1 MINKE
6 QTKFSNASNE
16 GKVTGKKN
24 LSLHLRFE
32 ARPAL
37 EESVIECH
45 EVYDKLEDGLSKQL
59 TRSSK
64 LGLQD
69 VEEIRCDVIEDLVE
83 DRLFI
88 LTADIDFREDINET
102 EALNLAKLITRE
114 FCLPRCLELDIED
127 TEFVLRDA
135 GSEELLRVGYL

>member
-6 QTKFSNASNE
+6 QTDFSNASNE
-16 GKVTGKKN
+16 EKITRKTN
-24 LSLHLRFE
+24 WLLHLRFE

-37 EESVIECH
+37 EESVIEDH

-59 TRSSK
+59 TRSGK

-69 VEEIRCDVIEDLVE
+69 VEEIRCDVTEDLVE

-88 LTADIDFREDINET
+88 LTADIDFREEVNET
-102 EALNLAKLITRE
+102 DALSLSELLASE
-114 FCLPRCLELDIED
+114 FRLSPDLDLVIENRK
-127 TEFVLRDA
+127 FVLRDQ
-135 GSEELLRVGYL
+135 GSEAELRREYL

>member
-37 EESVIECH
+37 EESVIEDH
-45 EVYDKLEDGLSKQL
+45 EVYDELEDGLSKQL
-59 TRSSK
+59 IRSGK

-69 VEEIRCDVIEDLVE
+69 VEKIRCDVIEDLVE

-88 LTADIDFREDINET
+88 LTADIDFREEVNET
-102 EALNLAKLITRE
+102 DALNLAKSITRE
-114 FCLPRCLELDIED
+114 FRLPRYLELDIED
-127 TEFVLRDA
+127 TEFVLRDE
-135 GSEELLRVGYL
+135 GSEAGPHREYL